1 MGIWYISLKKDE
13 VVIMYE
19 VVEDKEDNL
28 FDEQTLQMVAHF
40 LFNK

>member
-1 MGIWYISLKKDE
+1 MGIWYTSLKKDE

-19 VVEDKEDNL
+19 VVEDKDNL